1 MQHKCHIESFH
12 PCIRA
17 MLHESPKSNMV
28 KTTCGCCPIQALVLA
43 RKCTLKP
50 SSTDSARVEICWK
63 TWWNNKS
70 WLLPL
75 TKHRSA
81 LNWCREVCRFLVHR
95 LGSSTSFL
103 TIFFP
108 QFPGRVARPF
118 VWKSSGLHASRW
130 KVISVS
136 LNFFWNFCPYWN
148 YVNTVSH
155 LQEGFPELFGGAWI
169 CSELQRQWISPW
181 DALAILTSKQISSC
195 EGSSYVVAA
204 KSWGC
209 SKCC

>member
-28 KTTCGCCPIQALVLA
+28 KTTCGQAFVLA

-63 TWWNNKS
+63 TWWSNKS

-95 LGSSTSFL
+95 LGSGTCFFNSFFPTISRQSGTSFRVKEFRAPRFTL
-103 TIFFP
+103 ESDQCEP
-108 QFPGRVARPF
+108 QNFLELLPVLKLCEHCEPPSGRISWIIWRSMDMQ
-118 VWKSSGLHASRW
+118 WAS
-130 KVISVS
+130 KTV
-136 LNFFWNFCPYWN
+136 NFTMRCIGNF
-148 YVNTVSH
+148 
-155 LQEGFPELFGGAWI
+155 
-169 CSELQRQWISPW
+169 
-181 DALAILTSKQISSC
+181 DKQTNIVMWRVQLRGRSQ
-195 EGSSYVVAA
+195 VLRL
-204 KSWGC
+204 
-209 SKCC
+209 